1 MFEENKIKDLKIDIF
16 LDGADLE
23 VVSKIDSNDTIKGYT
38 SNPSL
43 MQKSGIKSYE
53 EFIINFLKL
62 TSKPV
67 SFEVTADDI
76 EEMQIQAEKISKFGK
91 NIHVKI
97 PVTNTKGESTIKVIK
112 NLTAKKIMLNIT
124 AIFTEKQLEEIISQ
138 VDPENEIILSIF
150 AGRIADA
157 GINPESTFIK
167 AKGLIEKYKKN
178 KFKLLWASVRE
189 VFNIYQAEKTNVD
202 IITVTKDVLKKVN
215 LRGKDLND
223 YSIETVR
230 MFYEDALKGNLKI

>member
-1 MFEENKIKDLKIDIF
+1 MNLSKINNLKIKIY
-16 LDGADLE
+16 LDGAD
-23 VVSKIDSNDTIKGYT
+23 IDLAKSCENNDNIKGFT

-43 MQKSGIKSYE
+43 MQKSGIQSYE
-53 EFIINFLKL
+53 QFINSFLQI
-62 TSKPV
+62 TNKPV
-67 SFEVTADDI
+67 SFEVTADDLGSM
-76 EEMQIQAEKISKFGK
+76 EKQAEKISSFGS

-97 PVTNTKGESTIKVIK
+97 PVTNTKGESTIKIIK

-157 GINPESTFIK
+157 GINPDNTFIK
-167 AKGLIEKYKKN
+167 ARQLIEKYKKY
-178 KFKLLWASVRE
+178 KFMLLWASVRE
-189 VFNIYQAEKTNVD
+189 VFNIYQAENVGAD
-202 IITVTKDVLKKVN
+202 IITVTGDILKKVN

-223 YSIETVR
+223 YSIETVK